1 LLAAED
7 FVSAWGET
15 HLIAATDW
23 GSMELNNTG
32 DSIAIWDSFES
43 YERDH
48 ENLLNMI
55 VKVTFDNIGE
65 WPSNYGF
72 ASILM

>member
-1 LLAAED
+1 
-7 FVSAWGET
+7 
-15 HLIAATDW
+15 
-23 GSMELNNTG
+23 MELNNTG

-55 VKVTFDNIGE
+55 VNKQLWLCLYFDIT
-65 WPSNYGF
+65 GF
-72 ASILM
+72 ADLKREPDVGRPVPRVVCAM